1 MIFKTRDLSI
11 GYKGRAVVSG
21 IDVSLEKGEILSVI
35 GPNGSGK
42 STFLKTVCAQLSRI
56 GGGIFLDDK
65 ELSGYNA
72 EEISKKISLLLTDRI
87 KPEYMTGREVIESGR
102 YPYTGRLGFLS
113 SEDKNVVDGV
123 LSLTGTGG
131 ISDKIFND
139 MSDGE
144 KQRILFARALCQEP
158 ELLIMDEPLSYLDI
172 RYQLELIDIIKQLC
186 REKKLTVIMSI
197 HEIFIAGKISD
208 RMISFKDGKVFHS
221 GKTEEVFTD
230 RFVMELYDIDE
241 KGIAFI
247 KN

>member
-1 MIFKTRDLSI
+1 MIFETRDLSI

-21 IDVSLEKGEILSVI
+21 IDISLEKGEILSVT

-42 STFLKTVCAQLSRI
+42 STFLKTVSGQLNRL
-56 GGGIFLDDK
+56 GGSIFLDGK
-65 ELSGYNA
+65 ELSGYGG

-102 YPYTGRLGFLS
+102 YPYTGRFGFLS
-113 SEDKNVVDGV
+113 PNDRQVVHRV

-144 KQRILFARALCQEP
+144 KQRILFARALSQEP
-158 ELLIMDEPLSYLDI
+158 GILIMDEPLSYLDI
-172 RYQLELIDIIKQLC
+172 RYQLELIDIIKKLC

-197 HEIFIAGKISD
+197 HEVFIAGKISD
-208 RMISFKDGKVFHS
+208 SIISFKDGKVFRS
-221 GKTEEVFTD
+221 GKTKEVFTE
-230 RFVMELYDIDE
+230 RFVTELYDIDE

>member
-21 IDVSLEKGEILSVI
+21 IDISLEKGEILSVT

-42 STFLKTVCAQLSRI
+42 STFLKTVSGQLNRL
-56 GGGIFLDDK
+56 GGSILLDDK
-65 ELSGYNA
+65 ELSGYSG

-102 YPYTGRLGFLS
+102 YPHTGRFGFLS
-113 SEDKNVVDGV
+113 PDDKRVVDAV
-123 LSLTGTGG
+123 ISLTGTGG
-131 ISDKIFND
+131 ISDKLFND

-144 KQRILFARALCQEP
+144 KQRILFARALSQEP

-172 RYQLELIDIIKQLC
+172 RYQLELIDIIKRLC
-186 REKKLTVIMSI
+186 RERKLTVIMSI
-197 HEIFIAGKISD
+197 HEVFIAGKISD
-208 RMISFKDGKVFHS
+208 RMISFKDGKVFRS
-221 GKTEEVFTD
+221 GKSEEVFTES
-230 RFVMELYDIDE
+230 FVMELYDIDE
-241 KGIAFI
+241 KGISFI

>member
-21 IDVSLEKGEILSVI
+21 IDISLEKGEILSVT

-42 STFLKTVCAQLSRI
+42 STFLKTVSGQLNRL
-56 GGGIFLDDK
+56 GGGIYLDDK

-113 SEDKNVVDGV
+113 SEDKNVVDRV

-144 KQRILFARALCQEP
+144 KQRILFARALSQEP
-158 ELLIMDEPLSYLDI
+158 EILIMDEPLSYLDI

-208 RMISFKDGKVFHS
+208 RMISFKGGKVFES
-221 GKTEEVFTD
+221 GKNKEVFTEH
-230 RFVMELYDIDE
+230 FVMELYDIDE
-241 KGIAFI
+241 TGIAFI

>member
-21 IDVSLEKGEILSVI
+21 IDVSLEKGEILSVT

-42 STFLKTVCAQLSRI
+42 STFLKTVSGQLNRL
-56 GGGIFLDDK
+56 GGGIYLDDK

-113 SEDKNVVDGV
+113 SEDKNVVDRV

-144 KQRILFARALCQEP
+144 KQRILFARALSQEP
-158 ELLIMDEPLSYLDI
+158 EILIMDEPLSYLDI

-208 RMISFKDGKVFHS
+208 RMISFKGGKVFES
-221 GKTEEVFTD
+221 GKNKEVFTEH
-230 RFVMELYDIDE
+230 FVMELYDIDE
-241 KGIAFI
+241 TGIAFI